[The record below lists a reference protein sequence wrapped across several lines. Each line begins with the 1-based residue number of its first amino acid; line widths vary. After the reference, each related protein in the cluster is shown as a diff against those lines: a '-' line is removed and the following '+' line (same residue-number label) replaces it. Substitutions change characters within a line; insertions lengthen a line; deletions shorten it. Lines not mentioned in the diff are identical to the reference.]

1 MGGHGGT
8 VNGSTEETPRGFFL
22 PSAPLSVESLSHS
35 TPPWKKRGLI
45 YTDDAQLGSH
55 IYDLVRLGLTKSE
68 SQALTSVV
76 FLKSGPWLK
85 KVISDSEPWLLVMT
99 SHSHDFFR
107 PKKSEPWL
115 DIAWDFS
122 WGMEPIW
129 ENFDPFSADFRVF
142 CVFSPLSAIDPLLY
156 DAFWVSWLSPD

>member
-1 MGGHGGT
+1 MCASK
-8 VNGSTEETPRGFFL
+8 NGLNAAPCRVMHTLLNPVCKSPILQIST
-22 PSAPLSVESLSHS
+22 A
-35 TPPWKKRGLI
+35 WK
-45 YTDDAQLGSH
+45 S
-55 IYDLVRLGLTKSE
+55 YDLVRLGLTKSE

-122 WGMEPIW
+122 WGFEPIW
-129 ENFDPFSADFRVF
+129 EIFDPFSADFRVF
-142 CVFSPLSAIDPLLY
+142 CVFSPLSVIDPLLY
-156 DAFWVSWLSPD
+156 DAFWVSWLSHD